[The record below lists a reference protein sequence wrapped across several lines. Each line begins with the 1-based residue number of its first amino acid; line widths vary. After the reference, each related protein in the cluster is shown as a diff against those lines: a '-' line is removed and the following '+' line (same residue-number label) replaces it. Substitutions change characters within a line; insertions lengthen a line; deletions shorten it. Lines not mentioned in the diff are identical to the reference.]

1 MAYYTNQYPDRYVS
15 DFERSLQFYDTV
27 LGRLGCIRFQTEE
40 INNVKIARYGNK
52 SIDLTIYK
60 DPKHQRNNPLEP
72 VKDFFLVESQSTV
85 DILYTTAIEAGA
97 SKVWSP
103 ESQRDESYS
112 TCVKDPDNYNMAVKY
127 DPSYKMLFQARTN
140 TGIAKALERLNHQM
154 HSIRLQPLLVS
165 SNNLP
170 KKAQAK
176 IDSLEIQKQLAYFI
190 YYLPSEW
197 VKQFADTPARMI
209 YWMHL
214 RGFYM
219 AVSICWQAKILRDK
233 NDLLLQ
239 LLDERVIDELHY
251 ESARLRANTF
261 QALWDLIQAGEEF
274 IREATLKLGC
284 EYPFVSAHELFCY
297 IIRTH
302 IDNGFNVCRRPYY
315 TVSKKD
321 ISDAT
326 KIRQDLAQIINTT
339 LASKNIIKKTKIDLS
354 RIKELAARFQKNS
367 WLEFSVGVCALKAEL
382 RDKLVAYF
390 TAVKQEDEK
399 AAIALSRKR
408 SSKTFEKP
416 HSFTWQN
423 GKMISA
429 SKHGGVYRS

>member
-15 DFERSLQFYDTV
+15 DFERSLHFYDTV
-27 LGRLGCIRFQTEE
+27 LGRLGCIRCQTEE
-40 INNVKIARYGNK
+40 INDVKIARYGTDKAIN
-52 SIDLTIYK
+52 LTIYK
-60 DPKHQRNNPLEP
+60 DPKHQINNPLEP

-85 DILYTTAIEAGA
+85 DIFYTTAMEAGA

-112 TCVKDPDNYNMAVKY
+112 TCVKDPDSYNIAVKY
-127 DPSYKMLFQARTN
+127 DPSY
-140 TGIAKALERLNHQM
+140 
-154 HSIRLQPLLVS
+154 
-165 SNNLP
+165 NNLP
-170 KKAQAK
+170 KKAQDK
-176 IDSLEIQKQLAYFI
+176 IASLEIQKQLAYFI

-197 VKQFADTPARMI
+197 VKQFADTPDRMT

-219 AVSICWQAKILRDK
+219 AVSICWQSKILRDK

-261 QALWDLIQAGEEF
+261 QALWDLIQAGEKF

-326 KIRQDLAQIINTT
+326 KIRQELAQIINTT
-339 LASKNIIKKTKIDLS
+339 LESKNIIKKPKIYLS
-354 RIKELAARFQKNS
+354 RIKGLAARFPKNS
-367 WLEFSVGVCALKAEL
+367 WLDFSVGVCALKAEL

-390 TAVKQEDEK
+390 TAVKREDEK